1 MRYAVCI
8 IAALCLAVGLAA
20 CDTPQ
25 DFEIREQTVAKNNA
39 TLAKN
44 LPVGCTATYAGEY
57 SIHKQKYYSVYS
69 YPVIVV
75 QCESKKAVTT
85 NSTYR
90 VGKTTESVA
99 TVVVED

>member
-1 MRYAVCI
+1 MRGAVCI
-8 IAALCLAVGLAA
+8 IAALCLAVWLAA

-25 DFEIREQTVAKNNA
+25 DFEIREHKAEQRNKE
-39 TLAKN
+39 LESR
-44 LPVGCTATYAGEY
+44 LPEGCKVYYAGEY
-57 SIHKQKYYSVYS
+57 TVADKGGVTSY
-69 YPVIVV
+69 YPVVVV
-75 QCESKKAVTT
+75 QCDKKKATTT